1 MAYIHMSLIGCLSLI
16 CILSAPLG
24 ASVPSSGQVE
34 EADVSDEVSLL
45 QASLI
50 PKPSSQTLEAAAVD
64 EGRQKVDAIMEQIQ
78 IAWAEKAFWSRNL
91 SGTPDGCGLATP
103 AELQMPIPLW
113 QEKNPGVDGFC
124 FFSNIAFWFPAD
136 ADYDA
141 PWEDYIWKNE
151 FKEDSLFGVAV
162 DKPSR
167 WSRGSSD
174 GSSLCAS
181 YGATD
186 GPEVEISY
194 DGIGFTWTHVRDC
207 IDVVDDP
214 YCYSLGWLKGQNLD
228 DVMKL
233 RNMTAMN
240 AKAKS
245 ECENM
250 QDEFHFIDEEVTVGR
265 HVESTPVYFKK
276 TWCSLDGNCPG
287 VTRRIHKEH
296 VYTKCQ
302 IGAESGHYAANE
314 MLYCYHKACL
324 LEGNRVGH
332 SSECRYDED
341 DD

>member
-1 MAYIHMSLIGCLSLI
+1 MSLIGCLSFI
-16 CILSAPLG
+16 CILSTPLG
-24 ASVPSSGQVE
+24 ASIPSSGQVE

-50 PKPSSQTLEAAAVD
+50 PKPSSQTLEAAALD
-64 EGRQKVDAIMEQIQ
+64 EGRQKVDAIMEQMQ
-78 IAWAEKAFWSRNL
+78 IAWAENAFWSKNL
-91 SGTPDGCGLATP
+91 SGTPPGCGLATP

-124 FFSNIAFWFPAD
+124 FFSNIAFWFPAGEPAPTD
-136 ADYDA
+136 VPFDY
-141 PWEDYIWKNE
+141 YSWKNYW
-151 FKEDSLFGVAV
+151 KDSDYGVLR
-162 DKPSR
+162 DKPST
-167 WSRGSSD
+167 WSRESHQF
-174 GSSLCAS
+174 CAN
-181 YGATD
+181 YGAKD

-245 ECENM
+245 ECENI
-250 QDEFHFIDEEVTVGR
+250 QDEFRFVDEEVTVGR

-276 TWCSLDGNCPG
+276 AWCSLDGNCPG

-302 IGAESGHYAANE
+302 IGAESGRYAVNE
-314 MLYCYHKACL
+314 MDYCYHKGCV

>member
-1 MAYIHMSLIGCLSLI
+1 MAYIHISLIFI
-16 CILSAPLG
+16 CVLNAPLG

-50 PKPSSQTLEAAAVD
+50 PKSSSQTLEAAAVD
-64 EGRQKVDAIMEQIQ
+64 EGRQKVDAIMEQMQ
-78 IAWAEKAFWSRNL
+78 IAWAENAFWSKNL
-91 SGTPDGCGLATP
+91 SGTPPGCGLATP

-124 FFSNIAFWFPAD
+124 FFSNIAFWFPAGV
-136 ADYDA
+136 DYDV
-141 PWEDYIWKNE
+141 PWDFGTWKNYWKYSGWGE
-151 FKEDSLFGVAV
+151 MV
-162 DKPSR
+162 DKASR
-167 WSRGSSD
+167 LGESSEMC
-174 GSSLCAS
+174 GS
-181 YGATD
+181 YGATY

-194 DGIGFTWTHVRDC
+194 DGIGFTWTHVRNC
-207 IDVVDDP
+207 IDVIDDP

-245 ECENM
+245 ECENI
-250 QDEFHFIDEEVTVGR
+250 QDEFRFVDEEVTVGR

-276 TWCSLDGNCPG
+276 AWCSLDGNCPG

-302 IGAESGHYAANE
+302 IGAESGRYAVNE
-314 MLYCYHKACL
+314 MDYCYHKGCV

>member
-1 MAYIHMSLIGCLSLI
+1 MAYIHISLIFI
-16 CILSAPLG
+16 CVLNAPLG

-64 EGRQKVDAIMEQIQ
+64 EGRQKVDAIMEQMQ
-78 IAWAEKAFWSRNL
+78 IAWAENAFWSKNL
-91 SGTPDGCGLATP
+91 SGTPPGCGLATP

-124 FFSNIAFWFPAD
+124 FFSNIAFWFPAGEPAPTD
-136 ADYDA
+136 VPFDY
-141 PWEDYIWKNE
+141 YSWKNYW
-151 FKEDSLFGVAV
+151 KDSDYGVLR
-162 DKPSR
+162 DKPST
-167 WSRGSSD
+167 WSRESHQF
-174 GSSLCAS
+174 CAN
-181 YGATD
+181 YGAKD

-245 ECENM
+245 ECENI
-250 QDEFHFIDEEVTVGR
+250 QDEFRFVDEEVTVGR
-265 HVESTPVYFKK
+265 HVASTPVYFRKA
-276 TWCSLDGNCPG
+276 WCSLDGDCPG

-314 MLYCYHKACL
+314 MSYCYHKACV

-332 SSECRYDED
+332 SSECKYDED

>member
-1 MAYIHMSLIGCLSLI
+1 MAYIHISLIFI
-16 CILSAPLG
+16 CVLNAPLG

-64 EGRQKVDAIMEQIQ
+64 EGRQKVDAIMEQMQ
-78 IAWAEKAFWSRNL
+78 IAWAENAFWSKNL
-91 SGTPDGCGLATP
+91 SGTPPGCGLATP

-124 FFSNIAFWFPAD
+124 FFSNVGFWFPTEW
-136 ADYDA
+136 DYDL
-141 PWEDYIWKNE
+141 PWDDYVWKNGW
-151 FKEDSLFGVAV
+151 KDSDWGVGV
-162 DKPSR
+162 DKPRS
-167 WSRGSSD
+167 WSHESGR
-174 GSSLCAS
+174 LCAS

-245 ECENM
+245 ECENI
-250 QDEFHFIDEEVTVGR
+250 QDEFRFVDEEVTVGR

-276 TWCSLDGNCPG
+276 AWCSLDGNCPG

-302 IGAESGHYAANE
+302 LGAESGLYAVNE
-314 MLYCYHKACL
+314 MLYCYHKACV